1 MTNSP
6 EAGLRLLAS
15 LIAESEIR
23 KAQDNKELCP
33 AETVRAVLGPN
44 NGARIL
50 YQNEVHDVDAVS
62 MSDMPN
68 GNRPE
73 VGQER

>member
-23 KAQDNKELCP
+23 KAQRNEELCP
-33 AETVRAVLGPN
+33 AEKVGVVSEPN

-50 YQNEVHDVDAVS
+50 FQNEAHDVDAVS
-62 MSDMPN
+62 MSDMPK
-68 GNRPE
+68 GDRPE